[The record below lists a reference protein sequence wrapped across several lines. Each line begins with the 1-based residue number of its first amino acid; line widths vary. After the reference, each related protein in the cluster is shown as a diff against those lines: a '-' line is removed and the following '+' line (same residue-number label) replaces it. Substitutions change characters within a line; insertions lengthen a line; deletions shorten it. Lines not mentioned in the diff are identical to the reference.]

1 VLAQTAVRQLV
12 GALAGALRLVWPMLL
27 WLVLLWCM
35 LGAAWATLRGC
46 AGLGWDIG
54 EMIAERAA
62 TAALRSLRPERE
74 VAAVMKGEPP
84 LLQMT
89 RTLLT
94 QVAGQI
100 EWQAVATWAA
110 EKGMMAIA
118 NGR

>member
-1 VLAQTAVRQLV
+1 MAV
-12 GALAGALRLVWPMLL
+12 AIRLVWPLL
-27 WLVLLWCM
+27 FWLVLLWCM
-35 LGAAWATLRGC
+35 LGMAWAALCGC
-46 AGLGWDIG
+46 AGLGWDMG

-62 TAALRSLRPERE
+62 SAALRSLRPERE
-74 VAAVMKGEPP
+74 VATMPAGDQP

-89 RTLLT
+89 RALLT

-118 NGR
+118 NSR